1 MERKF
6 SVKGILC
13 LAMAMASVIIL
24 PSCGDDDDNTPNP
37 TDPKQIAGDYKGEML
52 FAAEGVTTPPDTV
65 AIEKSVVSA
74 DTITFAKFPVA
85 ALITSIVGEVA
96 AEPIIKAVGDLEY
109 KIGYVVDAA
118 ASTDSTLAMKLDPK
132 PLEIIFSLGEGAKK
146 DTVTVGISGNKS
158 VYGIKDKDLT
168 FKVKADKFSMNGQD
182 LSAIVKPLDLTFDLK
197 K

>member
-1 MERKF
+1 MKRKF
-6 SVKGILC
+6 NVKGILC
-13 LAMAMASVIIL
+13 LAMAMASVAIL
-24 PSCGDDDDNTPNP
+24 PSCGDDDNTPNP

-52 FAAEGVTTPPDTV
+52 FAAEGVTIPDTV
-65 AIEKSVVSA
+65 AVDKSVVSA

-132 PLEIIFSLGEGAKK
+132 PLEIIFSLGESAKK
-146 DTVTVGISGNKS
+146 DTVTVGISGNKC
-158 VYGIKDKDLT
+158 VYGIKGKDLT

-182 LSAIVKPLDLTFDLK
+182 LSAIVKPLDLTFNLNK
-197 K
+197 